1 MILFI
6 SPIGWW
12 VCGSIWPISSRITN
26 DSASARNGAMGAL
39 WRSLA
44 GRETGL
50 KEHAERY
57 FERKKGKVVAK
68 TQPQSHP
75 HSEPQTETENNPSGH
90 VRNLGTVP
98 F

>member
-1 MILFI
+1 MENSDGKVINL
-6 SPIGWW
+6 
-12 VCGSIWPISSRITN
+12 
-26 DSASARNGAMGAL
+26 MGAL

-68 TQPQSHP
+68 TQPQTKKKA
-75 HSEPQTETENNPSGH
+75 Q
-90 VRNLGTVP
+90 
-98 F
+98 

>member
-1 MILFI
+1 
-6 SPIGWW
+6 
-12 VCGSIWPISSRITN
+12 
-26 DSASARNGAMGAL
+26 MGAL

-68 TQPQSHP
+68 TH
-75 HSEPQTETENNPSGH
+75 PQTKKKAQ
-90 VRNLGTVP
+90 
-98 F
+98 